1 MSDPVKPPAK
11 PPQPEKRAVP
21 PVPKPAS
28 MKPPV
33 PKPALPKVP
42 PPPPK
47 SAPPKPALPAP
58 PDAKPMALSEP
69 SKEREPVRVEPRPE
83 PAPPPRPASAPEA
96 FAPPLGRPSP
106 LGPALEWGRRSL
118 ARVRERTKDR
128 PRWFLPAVGGGSA
141 FVLLILV
148 LAAGKAACGSSSS
161 AAASVTAQPSSAASQ
176 EVAAP
181 PASAP
186 AAPPAS
192 APARPM
198 ACVLAGS
205 PRTLA
210 PKALAANGLEVSAV
224 GSQIA
229 VGFGP
234 TPRDATLDLI
244 DPSTLASSGAK
255 HVHVSEPIHA
265 VLALPGGKAQVD
277 VAHKD
282 EVLQGRSTLVADPPI
297 DVGAVDGGFGWA
309 PHLKDKAIKL
319 WPLPNP
325 TAPIEAVRGDAL
337 ADSKGFAVA
346 FRQGGVVYA
355 GAFGG
360 SPPGPIG
367 PLLHVDGLGTTVG
380 LPALA
385 ASGDRV
391 LVAWS
396 DRAADANPWSVRLAR
411 FHPGDDAPVV
421 RTFTPPAGGLGGQAM
436 SPDLVSLGGGRFLL
450 VWTEGQSTHQVRGA
464 IVNESGA
471 ASDPF
476 VVSAEGVDAG
486 QGRAAVLPDGRG
498 VVAFFSSGKLGFE
511 VVARP
516 IKCAEK

>member
-11 PPQPEKRAVP
+11 PPQPEKKLVP

-33 PKPALPKVP
+33 PKPALPKAP
-42 PPPPK
+42 APPPPK

-58 PDAKPMALSEP
+58 PDAKPVALTEP
-69 SKEREPVRVEPRPE
+69 SKDREPIKAEPRPE
-83 PAPPPRPASAPEA
+83 PER
-96 FAPPLGRPSP
+96 FAPPLGRRNP
-106 LGPALEWGRRSL
+106 LAPALELGRHGLEL
-118 ARVRERTKDR
+118 ARARTKDK
-128 PRWFLPAVGGGSA
+128 PKWFLPAVGGGGA

-148 LAAGKAACGSSSS
+148 IAAGKVACGSSSA
-161 AAASVTAQPSSAASQ
+161 AAASVTAQPPSAASQ
-176 EVAAP
+176 EVATP

-186 AAPPAS
+186 APPPAS

-198 ACVLAGS
+198 TCALGGS

-234 TPRDATLDLI
+234 TPRDAALDLI

-255 HVHVSEPIHA
+255 HVRVSDPIRA
-265 VLALPGGKAQVD
+265 VVAMPGGKPQVD

-282 EVLQGRSTLVADPPI
+282 EVLQGRSTLVGDPPI
-297 DVGAVDGGFGWA
+297 DVGAIDGGFGWA

-325 TAPIEAVRGDAL
+325 TAPIEAVRGEAL

-380 LPALA
+380 LPAIA
-385 ASGDRV
+385 ASGERV

-396 DRAADANPWSVRLAR
+396 DRAAEAAPWSVRLAT

-421 RTFTPPAGGLGGQAM
+421 RTFSPPAGGIGGQAM

-450 VWTEGQSTHQVRGA
+450 VWTEGQSTHQVRAAVVSDG
-464 IVNESGA
+464 GA

-476 VVSAEGVDAG
+476 VVSTEGVDAG
-486 QGRAAVLPDGRG
+486 QGRGAVLADGRG
-498 VVAFFSSGKLGFE
+498 VVAFFSSGKNGFE
-511 VVARP
+511 VVAAP